1 MRISPAVAGV
11 AVATALVVATGGCG
25 SHSTSSTP
33 KPGSATSAPAS
44 RGPAPSAAPARP
56 GEYAGLLI
64 KATDIDAP
72 VTFTAGPAADNPNG
86 QPGVATTFR
95 DEDGSHQ
102 IKDTIQVFADP
113 AAATNALN
121 AAKGAQGDVV
131 KKPTSRPATIGTGGT
146 TLSGDSPDG
155 LKGVTVLLFTEGRAL
170 VTLQFDGP
178 PGSLVPQEFMTDV
191 GQKQD
196 AAVKKGLGG

>member
-1 MRISPAVAGV
+1 MRISAAASV
-11 AVATALVVATGGCG
+11 AVATALMVATGGCG
-25 SHSTSSTP
+25 SHSTSSAP
-33 KPGSATSAPAS
+33 KSGSTTSAPGS
-44 RGPAPSAAPARP
+44 RGPVSSSSSGRP
-56 GEYAGLLI
+56 GEYAALLI

-72 VTFTAGPAADNPNG
+72 VTFTAGPATDNPNG
-86 QPGVATTFR
+86 QPGIATTFR
-95 DEDGSHQ
+95 AEDTVHQ

-113 AAATNALN
+113 AAATDALN

-131 KKPTSRPATIGTGGT
+131 KKPTSRPADIGTDGT

-178 PGSLVPQEFMTDV
+178 PGSLVPQDFMTDV
-191 GQKQD
+191 GRKQD